1 MTAKA
6 KQPDHALRVSLCKL
20 LSEVARDVLSL
31 APDVFDKG
39 NDGIDL
45 VTSTDVALQEQLT
58 RALETL
64 LPGSIA
70 VGEEGYAEPTTPSDV
85 PVWIIDPLD
94 GTVNFVAGLPAYA
107 ISVALLVDG
116 LPVLAAVHDIPH
128 RCTYSALEGGG
139 AFVDD
144 TRLAPRPTKARL
156 AMLSSGLLSDLAAR
170 DPGALVA
177 LLKQY
182 KLRNLGSQ
190 ALHLCH
196 AAAGHVALVA
206 SREAR
211 GWDDLAGAL
220 IAREAG
226 FTFGSYRPDPT
237 RQPGDEQFSLCASP
251 DLFDTLAQALAASGR
266 DSNTG
271 V

>member
-1 MTAKA
+1 MMAA
-6 KQPDHALRVSLCKL
+6 GQPDHALRLSLC
-20 LSEVARDVLSL
+20 EVLRDSAREVLPTP
-31 APDVFDKG
+31 PDVFDKG
-39 NDGIDL
+39 DDGIDL
-45 VTSTDVALQEQLT
+45 VTSTDLALQARLT
-58 RALETL
+58 AALEAL
-64 LPGSIA
+64 LPGSVAI
-70 VGEEGYAEPTTPSDV
+70 GEEGYAEPTAPSGV

-116 LPVLAAVHDIPH
+116 RPVLAAVHDIPH
-128 RCTYSALEGGG
+128 VCTYSALEGGG
-139 AFVDD
+139 AYLDN
-144 TRLAPRPTKARL
+144 TRLVPRPTKARL
-156 AMLSSGLLSDLAAR
+156 AILSSGLLSDLAAR

-177 LLKQY
+177 LLRQY

-196 AAAGHVALVA
+196 AAAGRVALVA

-226 FTFGSYRPDPT
+226 LTFGSYRPDPA
-237 RQPGDEQFSLCASP
+237 RLPGDEQYSLCAP
-251 DLFDTLAQALAASGR
+251 ADLFDTLANALAASGR
-266 DSNTG
+266 DSNPG